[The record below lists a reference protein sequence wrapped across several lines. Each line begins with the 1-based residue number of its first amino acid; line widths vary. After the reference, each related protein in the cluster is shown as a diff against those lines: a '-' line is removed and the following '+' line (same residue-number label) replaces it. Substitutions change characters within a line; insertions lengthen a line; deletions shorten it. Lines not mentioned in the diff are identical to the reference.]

1 MHIDPLI
8 ALSLTDLDRIVE
20 MAWEDRTP
28 FEAIERQFGLTPA
41 EVIVLMRKQMTA
53 ASFRR
58 WRKRTSGR
66 LTKHQQLRESTVL
79 RFKCDRQ
86 RSISG
91 NRLSKR
97 QGAR

>member
-1 MHIDPLI
+1 
-8 ALSLTDLDRIVE
+8 

-28 FEAIERQFGLTPA
+28 FAASAMQFVLTPA
-41 EVIVLMRKQMTA
+41 EVIVLMRKQITA

-66 LTKHQQLRESTVL
+66 STKHQQLRKLAVQ

-86 RSISG
+86 RRISG
-91 NRLSKR
+91 NRRSKR
-97 QGAR
+97 H